1 VFGFS
6 PIAVPAHM
14 IDRRNAANMFL
25 VNRLNVVTQ
34 DLTLD
39 EYREL
44 AEFRYQIRC
53 FQSVSEEHARDLGI
67 DLDSWLLL
75 LVVQGLPEGVQPT
88 ITGLADRM
96 CLPKEAVNRLI
107 DQSVTRGDLTRASSD
122 IGGSADWVKLTRNG
136 RELLR
141 RMSMANRDEL
151 ERTGPELVRSLNAV
165 LKQRRRKS
173 RGVA

>member
-1 VFGFS
+1 
-6 PIAVPAHM
+6 M
-14 IDRRNAANMFL
+14 
-25 VNRLNVVTQ
+25 NRLNVVTQ

-53 FQSVSEEHARDLGI
+53 FQSVTEERARELGI

-75 LVVQGLPEGVQPT
+75 LVVQGLPEGAQPT
-88 ITGLADRM
+88 VSGLADRM
-96 CLPKEAVNRLI
+96 CLPKAEVNRLI
-107 DQSVTRGDLTRASSD
+107 DRAVERGDLTRASSD
-122 IGGSADWVKLTRNG
+122 LGGSADWVKLTRNG

-141 RMSMANRDEL
+141 RMSLANRDEL
-151 ERTGPELVRSLNAV
+151 ERTGPELVRALNTV

>member
-1 VFGFS
+1 
-6 PIAVPAHM
+6 
-14 IDRRNAANMFL
+14 MFV

-53 FQSVSEEHARDLGI
+53 FQSVTEAHARDVGI

-88 ITGLADRM
+88 VASLSDRM
-96 CLPKEAVNRLI
+96 CTPKEEVSRLI
-107 DQSVTRGDLTRASSD
+107 DLAVARNDITRSSID
-122 IGGSADWVKLTRNG
+122 EGGGGDWVKLTRNG

-141 RMSMANRDEL
+141 RMSLANRDEL
-151 ERTGPELVRSLNAV
+151 ERTGPELVRALNAV

>member
-1 VFGFS
+1 
-6 PIAVPAHM
+6 
-14 IDRRNAANMFL
+14 MFV

-53 FQSVSEEHARDLGI
+53 FQSVTEERARDLGI

-88 ITGLADRM
+88 VGGLSERM
-96 CLPKEAVNRLI
+96 CIPKEEVNRLI
-107 DQSVTRGDLTRASSD
+107 DLAVTRGDITRSSSEA
-122 IGGSADWVKLTRNG
+122 GGTADWVKLTRNG

-141 RMSMANRDEL
+141 RMSLANRDEL
-151 ERTGPELVRSLNAV
+151 ERTGPELVRALNAV